1 MINLEKKFKKEF
13 NTSPTLRKG
22 MEGQKKQWQKKKAQR
37 KTPAHE
43 LGLDSPVHSSLK
55 NTDPHVLA
63 NDFFYIY
70 IFFKGRTPLVFFE
83 KKKTSRL
90 LDVRTS
96 FCT

>member
-22 MEGQKKQWQKKKAQR
+22 MEGQKKQWQKKKKKPQR

-55 NTDPHVLA
+55 THRPTCL
-63 NDFFYIY
+63 
-70 IFFKGRTPLVFFE
+70 G
-83 KKKTSRL
+83 
-90 LDVRTS
+90 
-96 FCT
+96 